1 MLRAMA
7 EPLAVHHAPAIFDS
21 AIVLLEAETPVD
33 GGFGALLEKRGFRVL
48 HAANAASVIRFAT
61 QRGDVALVIIDQ
73 RTSLAGSNALAEQ
86 LQPLKQ
92 DFPWLEYLA
101 VGDTDA
107 QLPEDAEQIA
117 ADTSDDALLAAVS
130 DAYNLARL
138 QQFQLAERKNLE
150 RSLREFKAR
159 TEAAV
164 SDLIAQAQGR
174 GTTTTSEAAED
185 STQNHLLRR
194 IKEERTRARIREQM
208 FGSLALGH
216 SGWALLLALSEAQAG
231 GYEITVKS
239 AAYSAGLPLSSAL
252 RKINELCAKDL
263 LTRRQDPADSRR
275 SFIGLTE
282 PMRAAL
288 QEYFTAAEAVRPKL
302 GLTASA

>member
-7 EPLAVHHAPAIFDS
+7 EPLALHHAPAIFDS

-48 HAANAASVIRFAT
+48 HAANAASVVRLAT
-61 QRGDVALVIIDQ
+61 QRGDIALVIIDQ
-73 RTSLAGSNALAEQ
+73 RAPLAGANALAEE

-92 DFPWLEYLA
+92 DFPWLEYIA
-101 VGDTDA
+101 IGDTDA

-117 ADTSDDALLAAVS
+117 AETSDDALLAAVS

-174 GTTTTSEAAED
+174 GAATSEASED
-185 STQNHLLRR
+185 TTQNHLLRR

-216 SGWALLLALSEAQAG
+216 SGWALLLALSEAQAA

-288 QEYFTAAEAVRPKL
+288 QDYFTAAEAVRPKL